1 MRARKRNGTLLTTSE
16 VARMLHI
23 HINTAR
29 RWSNRGVLRSCRVG
43 PRRDRRF
50 RREDIQG
57 MLTDLRTSPD
67 IVTNHKTDPSRTTVG
82 AGSR

>member
-1 MRARKRNGTLLTTSE
+1 MRARRRNGNLMTTSE

-50 RREDIQG
+50 RREDILG

-67 IVTNHKTDPSRTTVG
+67 IETNHKTARSRTTVG
-82 AGSR
+82 AGSI